1 MTSLLVIIVL
11 VLLSVA
17 LWQLTKIF
25 DLTQVG
31 ASADNSQVA
40 NDNDNNVQG
49 YLMFGFLTFIY
60 VFTIFGLFK
69 WSHLILG
76 TPASAHGAQVDNLM
90 NITWVLIFIVQAITQ
105 VLLHY
110 FAFKYRGKKDQKALY
125 FADNDKLEFIW
136 SVIPAVVLAGLI
148 LYGLYAWTNIMFV
161 NEKEEDVM
169 VVELYAQ
176 QFKWTARYSGEDDV
190 LGKANVR
197 YIEGVNTLGVDLADP
212 NAQDDKV
219 VSELHL
225 PKGKK
230 ILFKMR
236 SQDVLHSAYMPH
248 FRAQMNC
255 VPGMVTQFAFEPIY
269 TTAEM
274 REMDFMQE
282 KVAKINELRAK
293 KSADLVAKGE
303 TALDPYTFDYLL
315 LCNKICGA
323 SHYNMQMKIVVDTPE
338 DFKKWLAEKPTL
350 IEEVKTANA
359 APAPAEGAPAS
370 KDSSAK
376 PTDTA
381 AAAKVSA
388 PAAAKPAATKAVAVK

>member
-11 VLLSVA
+11 VLLAVA

-31 ASADNSQVA
+31 SNSDSSEIA
-40 NDNDNNVQG
+40 TDNDNNVQG
-49 YLMFGFLTFIY
+49 YLMFGFLAFIY
-60 VFTIFGLFK
+60 IFSIYGLFK
-69 WSHLILG
+69 WGPLVLH
-76 TPASAHGAQVDNLM
+76 TPASAHGGEVDNLM

-125 FADNDKLEFIW
+125 FADNNKLEAIW

-161 NEKEEDVM
+161 DEDEDT
-169 VVELYAQ
+169 VVIELYAQ
-176 QFKWTARYSGEDDV
+176 QFNWKARYSGEDNV

-197 YIEGVNTLGVDLADP
+197 YIQGANAVGVDLADP
-212 NAQDDKV
+212 YAQDDIV
-219 VSELHL
+219 VTELHI

-269 TTAEM
+269 TTAEY
-274 REMDFMQE
+274 RELPFMIE
-282 KVAKINELRAK
+282 KVANINALRAK
-293 KSADLVAKGE
+293 KSAALVAKGE

-323 SHYNMQMKIVVDTPE
+323 SHYNMQMKIIVDTPE
-338 DFKKWLAEKPTL
+338 DYKAWLKDKATVVN
-350 IEEVKTANA
+350 EVKA
-359 APAPAEGAPAS
+359 AMAEPAS
-370 KDSSAK
+370 ADGASGSDSIKAKD
-376 PTDTA
+376 T
-381 AAAKVSA
+381 VG
-388 PAAAKPAATKAVAVK
+388 VAVMAMK

>member
-11 VLLSVA
+11 VLLAIA

-31 ASADNSQVA
+31 QGANNDQIA
-40 NDNDNNVQG
+40 NDKDNNVQG
-49 YLMFGFLTFIY
+49 YLMFGFLAFLYI
-60 VFTIFGLFK
+60 FTIYGLFK
-69 WSHLILG
+69 WGHLVLDN
-76 TPASAHGAQVDNLM
+76 PASEHGIDVDRLM
-90 NITWVLIFIVQAITQ
+90 NITWVLIFTVQAITQ

-110 FAFKYRGKKDQKALY
+110 FAFKYRGNKDKKALY
-125 FADNDKLEFIW
+125 FADNDRLEFIW

-161 NEKEEDVM
+161 DEKEEEVI
-169 VVELYAQ
+169 VIELYAK
-176 QFKWTARYSGEDDV
+176 QFAWEARYSGEDNV

-219 VSELHL
+219 VTELHI

-230 ILFKMR
+230 VLFKMR

-255 VPGMVTQFAFEPIY
+255 VPGMVTQFAFTPTQ
-269 TTAEM
+269 TTEEYRNSKKM
-274 REMDFMQE
+274 TE
-282 KVAKINELRAK
+282 KVANINKERAK
-293 KSADLVAKGE
+293 RSAVLVANGE
-303 TALDPYTFDYLL
+303 SPLDPYTFDYLL

-338 DFKKWLAEKPTL
+338 DYKKWLSEKPTL
-350 IEEVKTANA
+350 VEAVL
-359 APAPAEGAPAS
+359 AEKAS
-370 KDSSAK
+370 KEEPQGPSAPVK
-376 PTDTA
+376 KDTTSVAVDTA
-381 AAAKVSA
+381 KVV
-388 PAAAKPAATKAVAVK
+388 VAVK